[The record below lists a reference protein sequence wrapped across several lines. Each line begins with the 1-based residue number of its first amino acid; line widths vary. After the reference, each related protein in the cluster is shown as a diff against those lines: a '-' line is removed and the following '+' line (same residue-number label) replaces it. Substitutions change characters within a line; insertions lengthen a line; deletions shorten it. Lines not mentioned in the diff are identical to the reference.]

1 MDILDASLEHHK
13 GGTRPLN
20 AAKHELLTLFQAVGA
35 LTGKIQ
41 SKAKDAV
48 KFEAFLEK
56 CVMGPRPRILKEI
69 CDLAKGFAAF
79 EEHAAEIREADK
91 KRVEEEAR
99 AAEEKAR
106 KAAEKALRA
115 AEEKARKAVEKAL
128 RAAEKAKKEEEAAKA
143 AGKAAAPKK
152 GVDVPMPMHVHVHTT
167 GGGVEITVGGVVV
180 RPVAAEGPSPLAS
193 APLAR
198 APAPHKKTPIP
209 KQLKNKIWRK
219 YMGKDRG
226 CAKCPCCYDT
236 EIYMDTFVAGHIV
249 SEKDKGTVTEDN
261 LIPICSGCNLSMT
274 TRNMYEYCMTHY
286 KRGLIFPDPA
296 DKPKEKHE

>member
-106 KAAEKALRA
+106 KAAEKAQ
-115 AEEKARKAVEKAL
+115 
-128 RAAEKAKKEEEAAKA
+128 RAAEKAKKEEEAVKA
-143 AGKAAAPKK
+143 TGKAAATKK
-152 GVDVPMPMHVHVHTT
+152 SVDAPMPMPMHVHVHTMG

-296 DKPKEKHE
+296 GKPKEKHE

>member
-69 CDLAKGFAAF
+69 CDFAKGFAAF

-115 AEEKARKAVEKAL
+115 AE
-128 RAAEKAKKEEEAAKA
+128 KAKKEEEAAKA
-143 AGKAAAPKK
+143 AAPKK
-152 GVDVPMPMHVHVHTT
+152 SVDAPMHVHVRTT
-167 GGGVEITVGGVVV
+167 GGGGVEITVGGVVV
-180 RPVAAEGPSPLAS
+180 RPVATEGPAPSASAPLAS

-296 DKPKEKHE
+296 DKPKVKNE

>member
-13 GGTRPLN
+13 GGTRPQN

-69 CDLAKGFAAF
+69 CDFAKGFAAF

-115 AEEKARKAVEKAL
+115 AE
-128 RAAEKAKKEEEAAKA
+128 KAKKEEEAAKA
-143 AGKAAAPKK
+143 AAAKK
-152 GVDVPMPMHVHVHTT
+152 GVDAPMPMHVHVHTT
-167 GGGVEITVGGVVV
+167 GGGGVEITVGGVVV
-180 RPVAAEGPSPLAS
+180 RPIATEGQS
-193 APLAR
+193 PLAR

-226 CAKCPCCYDT
+226 CAKCPCCYDN

-286 KRGLIFPDPA
+286 KRGLIFPDPT

>member
-13 GGTRPLN
+13 GGTRPQN

-106 KAAEKALRA
+106 KAAEKAQ
-115 AEEKARKAVEKAL
+115 

-143 AGKAAAPKK
+143 MGKAAATKK
-152 GVDVPMPMHVHVHTT
+152 SVDAPMPMPMHVHVHTMG

-296 DKPKEKHE
+296 GKPKEKHE

>member
-106 KAAEKALRA
+106 KAAEKAQ
-115 AEEKARKAVEKAL
+115 

-143 AGKAAAPKK
+143 MGKAAATKK
-152 GVDVPMPMHVHVHTT
+152 SVDAPMPMHVHVHTMG

-226 CAKCPCCYDT
+226 CAKCPCCYDN